1 MRFHDVPAA
10 ERTPRTN
17 RQTSQQPPPL
27 YRSSSPPTM
36 CTMQNPLV
44 VHPEADTVR
53 TIIFWPISTIPLLSS
68 AGSMPL
74 IDLYFEAVGID
85 DMSGIQLGRW
95 REIWLF
101 PQRNAILLES
111 RNRLGQVIDDQVD
124 VREKWS
130 GIIPHRHEV
139 DEAVAAHLE
148 IRMIRVVDR
157 EDLPETHFF
166 LIEVLRCLILIVNPD
181 DI

>member
-1 MRFHDVPAA
+1 MH
-10 ERTPRTN
+10 
-17 RQTSQQPPPL
+17 
-27 YRSSSPPTM
+27 
-36 CTMQNPLV
+36 NPLV
-44 VHPEADTVR
+44 AHPAADIVR
-53 TIIFWPISTIPLLSS
+53 MITFWRLFPRFRCSLRQ
-68 AGSMPL
+68 GVYPL

-101 PQRNAILLES
+101 PQRNAILLEP

-139 DEAVAAHLE
+139 DERVAAHLE
-148 IRMIRVVDR
+148 IRMIGIVDR
-157 EDLPETHFF
+157 EDFPETHLF